1 MSMSKKQAQ
10 SEKTAR
16 IKNRANKNTKP
27 PIISRDLT
35 AVCERYS
42 VRRLWLYG
50 SILRPD
56 FRPDSDIDVLV
67 VERRVKDRVAE
78 MVRLGRVISPLRMP
92 VDLLVVDEEA
102 YEYWSEVPGNVY
114 YEAHKKGTAL
124 YEAA

>member
-1 MSMSKKQAQ
+1 MTCEERITQLTEMLREA
-10 SEKTAR
+10 AR
-16 IKNRANKNTKP
+16 PTRIILFGSRASGWSD
-27 PIISRDLT
+27 SR
-35 AVCERYS
+35 
-42 VRRLWLYG
+42 
-50 SILRPD
+50 
-56 FRPDSDIDVLV
+56 SDIDVLV
-67 VERRVKDRVAE
+67 VERGVKNRVAE

>member
-35 AVCERYS
+35 AVCERYG

-67 VERRVKDRVAE
+67 ETDRKRPMGLFKLGGLQSDLVTMMGRPVHLTTLGGVPERLRPRLLSSARLQYVA
-78 MVRLGRVISPLRMP
+78 
-92 VDLLVVDEEA
+92 
-102 YEYWSEVPGNVY
+102 
-114 YEAHKKGTAL
+114 
-124 YEAA
+124 